1 MLRYVGK
8 YKMNAIIT
16 PILMLGE
23 VGMEILIPFII
34 SLIVDNGINNGINAA
49 KGDLT
54 PLFTDKGDQ
63 IGYVAM
69 MGGLMILCALFSL
82 FCGAMAGRNAAVAGA
97 GFAKNLRQ
105 ALFYKVQDFS
115 FANTDHFSTASLVTR
130 LTTDVTNT
138 QNVFAMLLR
147 MAIRAPFMM
156 IGGLIMATRLSGSL
170 STVFAVIMPLM
181 VAVLGVLM
189 VLAYPRFKAMLER
202 VDNMNATVQEN
213 LIAMRVVKA
222 FVRGEY
228 EDDKFRRSADDLRN
242 MQIKAEKLLVYGMPI
257 MSLCMYACI
266 IFVLLFGGSMVING
280 SIESGVEPYLIDSTM
295 TSGQLISFISYITQ
309 ILMSLLMLGM
319 ILINIVLSRAS
330 ITRINEVLGEELDI
344 SDNPSDIKVENGS
357 IDFDM
362 VDFSYS
368 KNPDNLTLENI
379 DLHINSGETIG
390 IIGGT
395 GSAKS
400 TLVQLIPRLYDVAD
414 GSVKVGG
421 VDVRDYSL
429 NELRNNVA
437 MVLQKNVLF
446 SGTIAENLRWGN
458 ENATDQQLIEACK
471 TACAH
476 DFIESFPDGYNTELG
491 QGGVNVSGGQK
502 QRLCIARALLKKPKI
517 IIMDDSTS
525 AVDTATDAS
534 IREALRS
541 ELSDTTTIII
551 AQRISSVS
559 DADRIIVMD
568 NGRIN
573 AIGTHDE
580 LLESNEIYREVYES
594 QQKGEQD

>member
-1 MLRYVGK
+1 MQTMIKKLVPYVGK
-8 YKMNAIIT
+8 YKKSALLT
-16 PILMLGE
+16 PVLMIGE

-34 SLIVDNGINNGINAA
+34 SLIVDNGINDINGMFETR
-49 KGDLT
+49 GQ
-54 PLFTDKGDQ
+54 Q
-63 IGYVAM
+63 IGYVAL
-69 MGGLMILCALFSL
+69 MGGLMVLCALFSL
-82 FCGAMAGRNAAVAGA
+82 FCGALAGKTAAIAGA

-105 ALFYKVQDFS
+105 GLFYKVQDFS

-138 QNVFAMLLR
+138 QNVFTMLLR
-147 MAIRAPFMM
+147 LAVRSPFMM
-156 IGGLIMATRLSGSL
+156 VGGLIMAIRLSGSL
-170 STVFAVIMPLM
+170 STVFAVIIPLM
-181 VAVLGVLM
+181 VVVLGCFM
-189 VLAYPRFKAMLER
+189 VLAYPRFKAMLTKI
-202 VDNMNATVQEN
+202 DNMNGTVQEN
-213 LIAMRVVKA
+213 LIAVRVVKA
-222 FVRGEY
+222 FVRGDF
-228 EDDKFRRSADDLRN
+228 EDKKFRKAATELRN
-242 MQIKAEKLLVYGMPI
+242 MQVKAEKLLVYGMPF
-257 MSLCMYACI
+257 MSLCMYGCI

-280 SIESGVEPYLIDSTM
+280 SIESGVKPYLTKGTM
-295 TSGQLISFISYITQ
+295 TSGQLISFIAYISQ
-309 ILMSLLMLGM
+309 ILINILMLGM

-330 ITRINEVLGEELDI
+330 VSRISEVLDEELDI
-344 SDNPSDIKVENGS
+344 PDVDSDLKVKHGS
-357 IDFDM
+357 IDLDM

-368 KNPDNLTLENI
+368 KSKDNLTLENI
-379 DLHINSGETIG
+379 DLHIKSGETIG

-400 TLVQLIPRLYDVAD
+400 TLVQLIPRLYDVVD

-421 VDVRDYSL
+421 NDVREYSL
-429 NELRNNVA
+429 DELRNSVA

-458 ENATDQQLIEACK
+458 ENATDEELVAACK

-502 QRLCIARALLKKPKI
+502 QRLCIARALLKKPRI
-517 IIMDDSTS
+517 IILDDSTS

-534 IREALRS
+534 IREALRT

-573 AIGTHDE
+573 AVGTHDE

-594 QQKGEQD
+594 QQKGEQE